1 MISNDLKNEL
11 KKKFNLTDSII
22 NSSKHYN
29 IPKFVV
35 HSKSIKYNKYK
46 YYNIYKTQ
54 VVSLKNYLND
64 KTLELN
70 NLSKTKYLGYKREN
84 IYKLLTKIQREKID
98 LLINRAYH
106 RINDNIRKYNKGLI
120 ILKDQKESKLD
131 FLPLVHKQEII
142 EHVMNKA
149 EKYLPLIN
157 KKYDFMRYKNTI
169 NEPKINEDEKF
180 TKQYTWSH
188 NFLEQKKLEDYKK
201 IYKIKH
207 INNEPS
213 IKLVKYKNVK
223 IQKDFD
229 SPKRNKKYS
238 SIPKN
243 TTHSTINYSQVTNSE
258 NIPIEAK
265 KNI

>member
-29 IPKFVV
+29 IPKFVIQT
-35 HSKSIKYNKYK
+35 KSIKYNKHK

-84 IYKLLTKIQREKID
+84 IYKLLTTIQREKID

-106 RINDNIRKYNKGLI
+106 RINNNIRKYNKGLI
-120 ILKDQKESKLD
+120 ISKEQKESKLD

-157 KKYDFMRYKNTI
+157 KKYDFMRQIFYIPLQNV
-169 NEPKINEDEKF
+169 
-180 TKQYTWSH
+180 SH
-188 NFLEQKKLEDYKK
+188 DYVNY
-201 IYKIKH
+201 ILI
-207 INNEPS
+207 
-213 IKLVKYKNVK
+213 
-223 IQKDFD
+223 
-229 SPKRNKKYS
+229 RNM
-238 SIPKN
+238 IL
-243 TTHSTINYSQVTNSE
+243 
-258 NIPIEAK
+258 
-265 KNI
+265 